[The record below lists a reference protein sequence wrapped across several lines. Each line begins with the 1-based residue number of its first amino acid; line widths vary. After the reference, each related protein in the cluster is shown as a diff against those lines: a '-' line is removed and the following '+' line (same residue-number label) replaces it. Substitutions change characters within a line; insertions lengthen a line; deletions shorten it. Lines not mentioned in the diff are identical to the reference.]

1 MLRLNKEIKLN
12 NCKNISLKYGSVN
25 KNDPRVIYVSGK
37 MWLCPTYDGDFD
49 EPINVV
55 YDKFKRQ
62 LKSILMDSTVFDTRY
77 ILDFDLNS
85 YNLEKNKKK
94 YFSITFFVRQK
105 SENVINLNNIKNII
119 SSNFGYLFNELENN
133 LIENDFDVSKTKK
146 TYAD

>member
-49 EPINVV
+49 EPINFV